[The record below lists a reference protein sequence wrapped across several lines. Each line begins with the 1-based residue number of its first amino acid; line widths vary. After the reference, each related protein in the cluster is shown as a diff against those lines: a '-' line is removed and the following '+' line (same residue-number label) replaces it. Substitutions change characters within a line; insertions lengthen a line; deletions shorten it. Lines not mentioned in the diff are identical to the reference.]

1 MKKFMKQKNMN
12 EGLTRRSTNGGFTLV
27 ETLVAISIFT
37 MSVLT
42 LIVILSQG
50 ITNINYAKQ
59 KVVAEYL
66 AQEGIE
72 YVKNIRDTNVISA
85 TTTSVGWTA
94 FKTQIANCFS
104 VYGCYVDDMNLFNGG
119 SSMTVKNVTVSPC
132 ASDGCLVLHYSSSG
146 IYNYDVGGKNSGF
159 TRTIKTTANGND
171 EIEITSTVSWNQG
184 SGLHSITF
192 SNSLFNWIE

>member
-1 MKKFMKQKNMN
+1 MRKCIKQKNM
-12 EGLTRRSTNGGFTLV
+12 NGGFTLV

-37 MSVLT
+37 MAVLT

-50 ITNINYAKQ
+50 IININYAKQ

-85 TTTSVGWTA
+85 TITSVGWTA
-94 FKTQIANCFS
+94 FKTQIANCFGID
-104 VYGCYVDDMNLFNGG
+104 GCYVDDVNLFNGG
-119 SSMTVKNVTVSPC
+119 SLMTVKNVTVGACTSGNCP
-132 ASDGCLVLHYSSSG
+132 ALYYSSSG

-159 TRTIKTTANGND
+159 IRTIKTTANGND
-171 EIEITSTVSWNQG
+171 EVEITSTVSWTQG

>member
-1 MKKFMKQKNMN
+1 MD
-12 EGLTRRSTNGGFTLV
+12 RGFTLV

-37 MSVLT
+37 MSVIT

-59 KVVAEYL
+59 KVIAEYL

-72 YVKNIRDTNVISA
+72 YIKNIRDTNVISA

-94 FKTQIANCFS
+94 FKAQMSTCFS
-104 VYGCYVDDMNLFNGG
+104 IDGCYFDDNDLLEGG
-119 SSMTVKNVTVSPC
+119 SSATVKNI
-132 ASDGCLVLHYSSSG
+132 G
-146 IYNYDVGGKNSGF
+146 INACPPGACPKLLYDLGNNSNGKYNYNYGLSSPF
-159 TRTIKTTANGND
+159 SRTITMIPNGND
-171 EIEITSTVSWNQG
+171 EVEVKSVVSWTQG
-184 SGLHSITF
+184 SGLHSISF